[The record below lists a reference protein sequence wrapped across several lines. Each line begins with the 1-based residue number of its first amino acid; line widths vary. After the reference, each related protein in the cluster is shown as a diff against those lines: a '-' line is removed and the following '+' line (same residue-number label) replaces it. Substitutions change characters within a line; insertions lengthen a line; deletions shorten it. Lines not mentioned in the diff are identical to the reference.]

1 MSLFANLLAG
11 AASFFASNWA
21 PTVQFDRYPQSPVG
35 ESSIATLILALS
47 GLALLQFGPNA
58 IFFGSFL
65 GSGWSLLNQIAEWS
79 NSP

>member
-1 MSLFANLLAG
+1 M
-11 AASFFASNWA
+11 
-21 PTVQFDRYPQSPVG
+21 G

-65 GSGWSLLNQIAEWS
+65 GAGWSLLNQIAEWS